1 MVSNGKTEI
10 VFFYFRRNVYLMDVF
25 PPACIRTRK
34 DLVNST
40 GSKKKNKIVKYF
52 YFGLF
57 YLVLKLVQTC
67 MFSKKYLLVELIR
80 VLILVSDII
89 NKADINESNDSK
101 INKNTLFEIFE
112 NDLKHFVQ

>member
-1 MVSNGKTEI
+1 
-10 VFFYFRRNVYLMDVF
+10 
-25 PPACIRTRK
+25 
-34 DLVNST
+34 
-40 GSKKKNKIVKYF
+40 
-52 YFGLF
+52 
-57 YLVLKLVQTC
+57 